1 MMPIANRLSVRSG
14 FLEVLGVL
22 MRFSVDILLWRFSQ
36 FATGVFSLTARA
48 PGLMAKRFG
57 RPQSACING

>member
-1 MMPIANRLSVRSG
+1 MIPTANWLSVRSG

-22 MRFSVDILLWRFSQ
+22 MRFAVGILFWSFSQ

-48 PGLMAKRFG
+48 PGLAAKRLG